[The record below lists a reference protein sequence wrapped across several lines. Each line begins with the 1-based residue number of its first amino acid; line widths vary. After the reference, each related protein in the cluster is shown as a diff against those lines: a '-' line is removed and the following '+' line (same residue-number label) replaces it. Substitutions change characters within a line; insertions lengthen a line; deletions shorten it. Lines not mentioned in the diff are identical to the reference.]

1 MENIQTKRLFD
12 EILTFLTE
20 ENAAIAGSLDG
31 IKVVDILAMLFISI
45 TSFTIQ
51 LENDEYV
58 GNSIEEKFFNVLGLE
73 IMDLFIPICTSCP
86 YLN

>member
-1 MENIQTKRLFD
+1 MENIQIKRLFD

-20 ENAAIAGSLDG
+20 ENAVIAGSLDG
-31 IKVVDILAMLFISI
+31 IKVVDIGNAFYIYTS

-58 GNSIEEKFFNVLGLE
+58 GDSIAELFFLMFLG
-73 IMDLFIPICTSCP
+73 
-86 YLN
+86 